1 MAAASPNAPA
11 CPTLQ
16 MLMVA
21 VNKQRELKSQACFKA
36 GQEGATCEGP
46 AEMHCVW
53 CGVLELVLRCDRV
66 WLVLHALFRA
76 DVWGWFGVRAPGE
89 VCSVWY
95 RVCLHVHCAVCSL
108 TGQSCWS
115 GE

>member
-1 MAAASPNAPA
+1 MLAAASPNAPA

-53 CGVLELVLRCDRV
+53 CGVGAHAQCAGLQPNVVRRLLAGACVALR
-66 WLVLHALFRA
+66 
-76 DVWGWFGVRAPGE
+76 
-89 VCSVWY
+89 
-95 RVCLHVHCAVCSL
+95 
-108 TGQSCWS
+108 
-115 GE
+115 